1 MKIAI
6 GSDKS
11 GFAVKEAVKAY
22 LSGAGLVFDDL
33 GTTDLNEVHPYYQV
47 AGEVAPLLQ
56 AGVYDRAVLICG
68 TGAGM
73 CVVSNKFR
81 GVYAVACES
90 VYAAK
95 MARAIN
101 NANILCLGGWILAWN
116 RFPWFAKGQRH
127 TYLIL
132 WAGFILLMNGLCV
145 LALYLASLFLGQNV
159 LSLLPEYPLYIT
171 IPVLELAFAA
181 YEVIY
186 SLCIKLF
193 DSRLRDIITP
203 RR

>member
-22 LSGAGLVFDDL
+22 LTEVGADFDDL

-47 AGEVAPLLQ
+47 ASEVAPLVQ
-56 AGVYDRAVLICG
+56 RGVYDRAVLICG

-73 CVVSNKFR
+73 SVVSNKYK

-90 VYAAK
+90 LYAAK

-101 NANILCLGGWILAWN
+101 NAQVLCMGGWIVG
-116 RFPWFAKGQRH
+116 P
-127 TYLIL
+127 
-132 WAGFILLMNGLCV
+132 
-145 LALYLASLFLGQNV
+145 
-159 LSLLPEYPLYIT
+159 
-171 IPVLELAFAA
+171 ELAVEMVKTFLATAWCQDLEDWRAENMHKFAA
-181 YEVIY
+181 RLSAVEDEIY
-186 SLCIKLF
+186 G
-193 DSRLRDIITP
+193 
-203 RR
+203 